1 MIISSLVSPIL
12 INFFATVFTLHN
24 AALICY
30 AENMKKIAP
39 TITHLNYSVMLEVLL

>member
-1 MIISSLVSPIL
+1 MIISSLASPIVIKL
-12 INFFATVFTLHN
+12 FATVFTLHN

-39 TITHLNYSVMLEVLL
+39 TITHLIYFVLLEILL